1 MLHAATTPTTA
12 KAGLHSPRHDHLAGQ
27 SRVKTPPP
35 RPLPRNLLEGGRGV
49 RHSCIAQRTPYLEI
63 GADLI
68 PRYGEHLLYS
78 ERERD
83 RKKTSSNGT
92 QKREAKKMKK
102 IQKEKN
108 EAKMFE
114 EALGRMGL
122 DFDSEAHVCI

>member
-1 MLHAATTPTTA
+1 MNCHKHLDDLLLRSVTQEGNTSGSGHWIKNSGSSDETRRNSRSFPYIYESSSLSELETFCS
-12 KAGLHSPRHDHLAGQ
+12 SP
-27 SRVKTPPP
+27 
-35 RPLPRNLLEGGRGV
+35 
-49 RHSCIAQRTPYLEI
+49 
-63 GADLI
+63 
-68 PRYGEHLLYS
+68 
-78 ERERD
+78 ERD

-114 EALGRMGL
+114 EALGLIGL